1 VKLSKNKYTINGNDY
16 VRVTRLIEQLDK
28 PALVQSAA
36 NCTVKYIKE
45 NAVEDML
52 LYTVNDELLNRA
64 RFEFR
69 KVSEEAKEIGSQVHD
84 IIKHYIRGKIAGK
97 EIDITKYKKYDER
110 VENGFL
116 AFLEWENQ
124 NSVEWL
130 KSEFLV
136 YHEKLCFA
144 GTVDAL
150 CIINGRITIIDFKSS
165 KGFFDGYDL
174 QVTGYLIAYMSM
186 QDSFSLEK
194 PDLGILR
201 LDKETGQ
208 PEYKDYTKKY
218 KPEAFNHLVN
228 YFYAYKKRRLNNWRT
243 K

>member
-130 KSEFLV
+130 RSEFLV
-136 YHEKLCFA
+136 WHDKLCFA

-150 CIINGRITIIDFKSS
+150 CI
-165 KGFFDGYDL
+165 DGYDL